1 MAENSKSVAGDVL
14 AVFRHESR
22 LYLFSP
28 LTYIF
33 LAGFLAALAAGMF
46 LVADFYATDEAS
58 IRAMLVFLPWVAMI
72 MVPALAMRAWVDE
85 HSDRGIELMLTLP
98 HRLSAVVAGKFLAG
112 YALLLISL
120 AFTAPMVASVYYL
133 GAPDAG
139 VLAAGYL
146 AAALLIGLYFA
157 VSLLASALA
166 REPVG
171 AFVIALLLLFVM
183 LLMGWNVFSRLLEGW
198 VAAPVIAVLA
208 VYSPKT
214 WLDSISRGFVD
225 FAGVAYFLLVILT
238 ALWGTTLV
246 INARRRGTSSLACTL
261 KGLAVTLALL
271 AALAVVIPAMSRVP
285 LAFDLTAEGE
295 FTLHQGTLRVVER
308 LPDGVHVTLYWSA
321 GEASVPVA
329 IKSHARR
336 VGDMFAGLAEKSQG
350 KLTFAAVDPQ
360 PDSDEELEALAGG
373 LRRVPMSS
381 GDSFFF
387 GAVFHHGGRVGNIP
401 YFDIRRD
408 RLAEYDIAVAL
419 NGFGAAQIPKI
430 GVVSPL
436 LPSIAA
442 IENQEGLSFMAE
454 LKRAYDIAVIP
465 HFREALPEGLD
476 VVIVLDATILRREM
490 LYAIDQFIM
499 AGGNLILMIDP
510 YVRFHRASNQ
520 VNPQPSKEIN
530 DISDLLLVYG
540 IRYLG
545 GDVVGDVTL
554 AAPVADR
561 RQVKMSFPFWM
572 RLRQEQL
579 SASHPVTAALNEVF
593 FVEAGALSLEAGNR
607 AQALVTTTEK
617 SGSRQRQGFN
627 EKTPRQLALDFKPD
641 GRRRVIAAALRGPF
655 ESAFKKPPREIG
667 ETKHLRRS
675 EDGPVI
681 FAIAD
686 VDWLFD
692 PFALQ
697 SMEVGGQ
704 LVVRPLNDNL
714 ALLLNLV
721 EYASGDPAL
730 ISIRSRGRLQ
740 RPFTRVVKLF
750 QAAEE
755 RYREQEA
762 GLARQIAEIEKRV
775 QVLAGQEGI
784 DNYDQLPA
792 EVKSEVR
799 KVQQKL
805 LPMRKKLRDIRHRI
819 REEVDSLG
827 RHLIVI
833 NLLAGPF
840 FVLLFAA
847 FVHLVRRKRKPALL
861 E

>member
-360 PDSDEELEALAGG
+360 PDSDEELEALA
-373 LRRVPMSS
+373 
-381 GDSFFF
+381 
-387 GAVFHHGGRVGNIP
+387 
-401 YFDIRRD
+401 
-408 RLAEYDIAVAL
+408 EYDIAVAL

-545 GDVVGDVTL
+545 EDVVGDVTL

>member
-1 MAENSKSVAGDVL
+1 MAESAKSVVSDVL
-14 AVFRHESR
+14 AVFRHELR

-33 LAGFLAALAAGMF
+33 LAGFLAALTAGMF

-58 IRAMLVFLPWVAMI
+58 IGPMLVFLPWVALI
-72 MVPALAMRAWVDE
+72 LVPALAMRAWVDE

-98 HRLSAVVAGKFLAG
+98 HRLSAVVIGKFLAG
-112 YALLLISL
+112 YVLLLISL
-120 AFTAPMVASVYYL
+120 AFTAPLVASVYYL
-133 GAPDAG
+133 GEPDTG
-139 VLAAGYL
+139 VIVAGYL

-198 VAAPVIAVLA
+198 VSAPVIAVLA
-208 VYSPKT
+208 DYSPKT
-214 WLDSISRGFVD
+214 WLDSISRGLVD
-225 FAGVAYFLLVILT
+225 FAGIAYFLLAILT

-246 INARRRGTSSLACTL
+246 INARRRGTSSMAGKL

-271 AALAVVIPAMSRVP
+271 GALAVVIPAMSRVP
-285 LAFDLTAEGE
+285 IALDLTAEGE
-295 FTLHQGTLRVVER
+295 FTLHQGTLRVLER
-308 LPDGVHVTLYWSA
+308 LPGGVHVTLYWSA

-336 VGDMFAGLAEKSQG
+336 VRDMLAGLAARSQG

-360 PDSDEELEALAGG
+360 PDSDEELEALAGS
-373 LRRVPMSS
+373 LKRIPMSS

-387 GAVFHHGGRVGNIP
+387 GALFRHGGRIGSIP

-408 RLAEYDIAVAL
+408 RLTEYDIAVTL
-419 NGFGAAQIPKI
+419 NGFGRARTPKI
-430 GVVSPL
+430 GIVSSL
-436 LPSIAA
+436 LPSLAA
-442 IENQEGLSFMAE
+442 IENREGLSFMAE

-465 HFREALPEGLD
+465 HFKGALPEGLD
-476 VVIVLDATILRREM
+476 LLIVMDATILRREM
-490 LYAIDQFIM
+490 LYAIDQFVM

-510 YVRFHRASNQ
+510 YVRFNRASNQ

-545 GDVVGDVTL
+545 EEVVGDVNL
-554 AAPVADR
+554 AAPVSDR

-572 RLRQEQL
+572 RLRQEHL
-579 SASHPVTAALNEVF
+579 STSHPVTAALNEVF
-593 FVEAGALSLEAGNR
+593 FVEAGALSLEADSR

-617 SGSRQRQGFN
+617 SGSRRRQGFN

-655 ESAFKKPPREIG
+655 ESAFKEPPREIG
-667 ETKHLRRS
+667 EVKHLWRS
-675 EDGPVI
+675 DDDAII

-697 SMEVGGQ
+697 SIEVGGR

-714 ALLLNLV
+714 TFLLNLV

-755 RYREQEA
+755 QYREQEA
-762 GLARQIAEIEKRV
+762 SLARQIAEIEKRIMA
-775 QVLAGQEGI
+775 LAGQEGI
-784 DNYDQLPA
+784 NSYDQLPA

-799 KVQQKL
+799 QIQQEL
-805 LPMRKKLRDIRHRI
+805 LPMRKKLRDIRHQI

-847 FVHLVRRKRKPALL
+847 FVHLVRRKRKPALPK
-861 E
+861 